1 MEQAGLHCGLA
12 SSLEGRFLL
21 LLIGLNDDER
31 VLKEATNC
39 QLCLGWGGEK
49 RARISPLPRSFG
61 TSPLWSMRRI
71 GMYDVRP
78 DQVGWTV
85 FDVETG
91 RAAVLDDLVLIE
103 LEHEAADEL
112 AALLNRNVYGSRPKR
127 LSRWPLP
134 AASRPQSSQG

>member
-1 MEQAGLHCGLA
+1 MLALSAESRLNALHVTQQSGCCNEFSTLFA
-12 SSLEGRFLL
+12 
-21 LLIGLNDDER
+21 
-31 VLKEATNC
+31 
-39 QLCLGWGGEK
+39 LGWGEGDTDLVSATFSQHLATLVI
-49 RARISPLPRSFG
+49 RRS
-61 TSPLWSMRRI
+61 

>member
-1 MEQAGLHCGLA
+1 M
-12 SSLEGRFLL
+12 
-21 LLIGLNDDER
+21 
-31 VLKEATNC
+31 K
-39 QLCLGWGGEK
+39 
-49 RARISPLPRSFG
+49 
-61 TSPLWSMRRI
+61 RI